1 MVFAS
6 IMDRMF
12 LAEMD
17 SIEDDDQY
25 MNESFIDEDSGE
37 LDDGG
42 DSDEENAEEV
52 IDYEEMKRD
61 LELFQNVWRWIV
73 VVLTCFVNREY

>member
-1 MVFAS
+1 MVIAS
-6 IMDRMF
+6 VMDRMF
-12 LAEMD
+12 LVEMD

-42 DSDEENAEEV
+42 DLSDENVEEV

-61 LELFQNVWRWIV
+61 LELFQNVWRWIAI
-73 VVLTCFVNREY
+73 VLTCFVKVEY

>member
-1 MVFAS
+1 MVLVS

>member
-1 MVFAS
+1 
-6 IMDRMF
+6 MDRMF
-12 LAEMD
+12 LVEMD

-25 MNESFIDEDSGE
+25 MNENFIDEDSGE

-42 DSDEENAEEV
+42 DSSEENAEEV
-52 IDYEEMKRD
+52 IDYEEMKHD

-73 VVLTCFVNREY
+73 IVLTILVEQ